1 MGGKAC
7 PSSRASTSIGTEAIG
22 AAERSL
28 GEHHRPSN
36 TAVATQH
43 QHQRTHHSA
52 EQGEG
57 PKRRLVLTTQWCY
70 GLGATAQAN
79 NQQCD
84 GGSRME
90 QPRASVL
97 AQQRRQLG
105 PELLMGTEA
114 ARQVQHPIGHDGERL
129 HLRQRLG
136 GRLIGDHHRQG

>member
-28 GEHHRPSN
+28 KEHR
-36 TAVATQH
+36 
-43 QHQRTHHSA
+43 RTHHSA

-57 PKRRLVLTTQWCY
+57 PKRGPVD
-70 GLGATAQAN
+70 
-79 NQQCD
+79 NQQRD